1 MRKLRYDPRM
11 RLLICGVR
19 GSTPA
24 TGPDFTRYGGHTPSI
39 AVTRDGEAPSLVLD
53 GGTGLQRLSEILGDE
68 PFRGTILL
76 GHLHWDHTHGLPFFP
91 AATRPDASTTVVMP
105 AQGDPYEVLGRAFSP
120 PHFPVKVID
129 LAGSWD
135 LRNLEP
141 GEHSIEGYSV
151 LALDVP
157 HPGGRT
163 FGYRIQDGSRSLAYI
178 SDHSPI
184 ALGPGPQGFGRYHDA
199 ALALGRNVDLL
210 IHDSQYTAEEFPSRS
225 HYGHSAIEYAIGL
238 AEACRAKKLL
248 LFHHDPLRT
257 DEELDRIVDTLVSP
271 GFAIEVARE
280 GSFIDL

>member
-1 MRKLRYDPRM
+1 M
-11 RLLICGVR
+11 RLLVCGVR

-24 TGPDFTRYGGHTPSI
+24 SGPNFTRYGGHTPCI
-39 AVTRDGEAPSLVLD
+39 ALSRDGEAPALVLD

-105 AQGDPYEVLGRAFSP
+105 AQGDPYEILGRAFSP
-120 PHFPVKVID
+120 PHFPVKVMD
-129 LAGSWD
+129 LSGRWG
-135 LRNLEP
+135 LRNLDA
-141 GEHSIEGYSV
+141 GQHSIESYSV

-163 FGYRIQDGSRSLAYI
+163 FGYRIQYGSLSLAYI

-184 ALGPGPQGFGRYHDA
+184 AYGPGPQGFGEYHDA
-199 ALALGRNVDLL
+199 ALTLGRDVNLL
-210 IHDSQYTAEEFPSRS
+210 IHDAQYTAEEFPSRS
-225 HYGHSAIEYAIGL
+225 HYGHSAIEYAVGL

-257 DEELDRIVDTLVSP
+257 DEELDRIADTLSAP
-271 GFAIEVARE
+271 GFPIEVARE
-280 GSFIDL
+280 GSVIDL